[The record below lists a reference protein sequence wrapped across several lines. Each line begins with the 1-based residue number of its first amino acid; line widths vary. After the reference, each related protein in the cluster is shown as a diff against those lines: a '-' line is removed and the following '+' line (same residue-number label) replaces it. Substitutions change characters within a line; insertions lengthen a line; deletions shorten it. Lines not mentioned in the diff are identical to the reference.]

1 MMSTQ
6 ATSTTAP
13 TQAIVT
19 RRFAATA
26 ERVFDAW
33 LDPSK
38 INGFMFGPN
47 LRDEEVVSIDLDAR
61 VGGTFAFVVRRQG
74 EQIDHVGEY
83 LEIDRPHR
91 LVFTWGVAQA
101 ANRSRVLI
109 ELVALDDGCELTLT
123 HELDPAWADYADRA
137 RAGWAKMIDALDQL
151 LSQRAPALH
160 APLLVTRQILI
171 NASVARVWEL
181 LTLPTYIKQWD
192 ELPEG
197 FGEEPL
203 TLGRTIAWEGHATLT
218 VTAFD
223 PEKLLRMSLYVATWA
238 QPSSAY
244 DIAYTYTL
252 TAQDD
257 GTLLTITVGDFAPLA
272 NGQEYYDASVDFAG
286 DAGEKIKQLA
296 VNHLA

>member
-26 ERVFDAW
+26 ERLFDAW

-38 INGFMFGPN
+38 IHGFMFGSH
-47 LRDEEVVSIDLDAR
+47 LREEEVIRIDVDPR

-83 LEIDRPHR
+83 LELNRPHR

-101 ANRSRVLI
+101 ASSSRVVI
-109 ELVALDDGCELTLT
+109 EIVTLANGCELTLT

-160 APLLVTRQILI
+160 EPLLVTRQIVI
-171 NASVARVWEL
+171 NAPVARVWEV
-181 LTLPTYIKQWD
+181 LTLPIYIKDWD
-192 ELPEG
+192 DLPEG

-203 TLGRTIAWEGHATLT
+203 RLGRTIAWEGHATLT

-223 PEKLLRMSLYVATWA
+223 PENLLRLNLYVATWA
-238 QPSSAY
+238 QPPSAY

-252 TAQDD
+252 AAQDS
-257 GTLLTITVGDFAPLA
+257 GTLLTITVGDFAPLT
-272 NGQEYYDASVDFAG
+272 NGQDYYDASVEFAS
-286 DAGEKIKQLA
+286 DSGEKIKQLA
-296 VNHLA
+296 VANA